1 VGPKVA
7 IPRKPDEMDVLK
19 AFAII
24 SLAFALSSCVVPV
37 VDKVEATPSSCQ
49 TTTRSMSLRMADQ
62 NVFIH
67 GTCHDQACLT
77 AALAVFA
84 GSAVIS
90 GSIVLTNNT
99 VHWLE
104 YQGTCSDSYLN
115 IAKQRFLD
123 SLDKPRQPPAS

>member
-1 VGPKVA
+1 MRVP
-7 IPRKPDEMDVLK
+7 K
-19 AFAII
+19 AFATV

-49 TTTRSMSLRMADQ
+49 TTTRSMSLQMADQ

-67 GTCHDQACLT
+67 GSCHDQACL
-77 AALAVFA
+77 AAAITVFA
-84 GSAVIS
+84 GSAIIS

-115 IAKQRFLD
+115 TAKQRFLD
-123 SLDKPRQPPAS
+123 SFGRPRQPSAS